1 MIDRDRALAASRDW
15 IAAWNAHD
23 LAAVLM
29 HYADDLVFVSPLVV
43 KRLGRADGTIRDKA
57 ELVRYFAESLGH
69 DSQLHFELEDV
80 LVGVDSWTML
90 YANHRGQRV
99 AETVFP
105 DADGR
110 IRRAHIHH
118 L

>member
-1 MIDRDRALAASRDW
+1 M
-15 IAAWNAHD
+15 
-23 LAAVLM
+23 
-29 HYADDLVFVSPLVV
+29 
-43 KRLGRADGTIRDKA
+43 
-57 ELVRYFAESLGH
+57 
-69 DSQLHFELEDV
+69 

-105 DADGR
+105 DVDGR